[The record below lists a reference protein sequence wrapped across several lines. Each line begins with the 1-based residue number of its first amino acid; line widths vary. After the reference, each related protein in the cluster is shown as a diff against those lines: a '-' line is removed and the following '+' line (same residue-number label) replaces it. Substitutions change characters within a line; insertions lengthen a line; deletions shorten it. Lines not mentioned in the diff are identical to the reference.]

1 MCCFSGPVK
10 SVSATNIF
18 ARMSESGRQFV
29 IYSMTLNMAKPLAMV
44 LSVLYTQIDAMGG
57 DQS

>member
-18 ARMSESGRQFV
+18 ARTGEDGRQF
-29 IYSMTLNMAKPLAMV
+29 IAYSTTADLANPVAMV
-44 LSVLYTQIDAMGG
+44 LPLNTACTVTVWYLS
-57 DQS
+57 S